1 MEIGSVHRQLGDR
14 PSCPA
19 GSGRSLVVAQA
30 AAPQYPSDTHDD
42 SDRGGPMTASRNKA
56 SGLTAYGRRL
66 VIVVRA
72 DPVTCGHSGE
82 ARNLAEVALQRD
94 FTDVRII
101 TWPLDL
107 LARSGL
113 PLKPLDG
120 VLPYTKG
127 IEVERPEPVGDY
139 KVPDGRYLAGMT
151 GRLVELFT
159 DGVPTVCMSLYLSPH
174 TLAVSEALRV
184 ARSTGLPVPVTTV
197 AEAVGSDVTNVV
209 RSCAG
214 DGRFGAAAQ
223 VLSAYLDSD
232 LPVAVSDYTREL
244 IISSAE
250 EIDVRHGT
258 SFGERCRQRVAISY
272 PAINTADYLGICPE
286 QTSAVLNRRGLM
298 RDGYVL
304 YLSRLAQAKG
314 VDDLIT
320 GFVASQACKELTLM
334 IAGNGPEA
342 RHLRELA
349 AMTPAADRISFHD
362 DVDDDE
368 KPHLMAGCAAF
379 VLPSKPR
386 PEFVETFGI
395 ALVEKMLA
403 GGGPVITTTTGGIG
417 EAVGDTAMIV
427 PVDSPNSIANALDVA
442 VTMPSSEQTRMAKRA
457 REHALQFDRAR
468 VFDRLVERLSDAT
481 DRELSLI

>member
-1 MEIGSVHRQLGDR
+1 MR
-14 PSCPA
+14 
-19 GSGRSLVVAQA
+19 
-30 AAPQYPSDTHDD
+30 
-42 SDRGGPMTASRNKA
+42 TALRNKM
-56 SGLTAYGRRL
+56 SGHRRYERRL

-72 DPVTCGHSGE
+72 DPVICGHSGE

-94 FTDVRII
+94 FTDVRIV
-101 TWPLDL
+101 TWPLDVL
-107 LARSGL
+107 TTSGL

-120 VLPYTKG
+120 VLPYSKG

-139 KVPDGRYLAGMT
+139 KVLDGRHLAGMT

-174 TLAVSEALRV
+174 TLAVSEALRA
-184 ARSTGLPVPVTTV
+184 ARSTGLPVPVATI

-209 RSCAG
+209 RSCAA
-214 DGRFGAAAQ
+214 DGRLGAAAQ

-232 LPVAVSDYTREL
+232 VPVAVSNYTKEL
-244 IISSAE
+244 IISSAQ
-250 EIDVRHGT
+250 EIDARHGT
-258 SFGERCRQRVAISY
+258 TFGERCRQRVAISY
-272 PAINTADYLGICPE
+272 PAINTADYLALRPE
-286 QTSAVLNRRGLM
+286 QTAEVLRRRGLM

-304 YLSRLAQAKG
+304 YLSRLARAKG
-314 VDDLIT
+314 VDDLIE
-320 GFVASQACKELTLM
+320 GFAASPACKELALV

-342 RHLRELA
+342 RHLHEIA
-349 AMTPAADRISFHD
+349 AATPAAERITFLD

-403 GGGPVITTTTGGIG
+403 GGGPVITTNTGGIG

-427 PVDSPNSIANALDVA
+427 PVSSPSSIADALDLA
-442 VTMPSSEQTRMAKRA
+442 VTMPSTEQTTIAERA
-457 REHALQFDRAR
+457 REHALQFDRAH
-468 VFDRLVERLSDAT
+468 VFDRLLQRLTEAT
-481 DRELSLI
+481 ERELTPI

>member
-1 MEIGSVHRQLGDR
+1 MM
-14 PSCPA
+14 
-19 GSGRSLVVAQA
+19 A
-30 AAPQYPSDTHDD
+30 ALKSTTPGGEGFRR
-42 SDRGGPMTASRNKA
+42 RGEGFR
-56 SGLTAYGRRL
+56 RRL

-72 DPVTCGHSGE
+72 DPVICGHSGE
-82 ARNLAEVALQRD
+82 ARNLAEVALQRG
-94 FTDVRII
+94 FTDVRIV

-107 LARSGL
+107 LATSGL

-120 VLPYTKG
+120 ILPYSKG

-184 ARSTGLPVPVTTV
+184 ARSTGLPVAVATI

-209 RSCAG
+209 RSCAV

-232 LPVAVSDYTREL
+232 VPVAVSEYTKEL

-250 EIDVRHGT
+250 EIDARHGT
-258 SFGERCRQRVAISY
+258 CFSDRCRQRIAISY
-272 PAINTADYLGICPE
+272 PAINTADYLYVCPE
-286 QTSAVLNRRGLM
+286 ETADVLERRRLM
-298 RDGYVL
+298 RDRYVL
-304 YLSRLAQAKG
+304 YLSRLARAKG
-314 VDDLIT
+314 VDDLIA
-320 GFVASQACKELTLM
+320 GFTTSAACQDLTLV

-342 RHLRELA
+342 PQLRELA
-349 AMTPAADRISFHD
+349 AASSAAHRIRFLD

-403 GGGPVITTTTGGIG
+403 GGGPVITTDTGGIG

-427 PVDSPNSIANALDVA
+427 PVGAPSSIAAALDLA
-442 VTMPSSEQTRMAKRA
+442 VTMPDDERITMAERA
-457 REHALQFDRAR
+457 REHALQFDRTH
-468 VFDRLVERLSDAT
+468 VFDRLLEPLTEAT
-481 DRELSLI
+481 ERELSPI

>member
-1 MEIGSVHRQLGDR
+1 MINTTGDSMMAAF
-14 PSCPA
+14 PSK
-19 GSGRSLVVAQA
+19 
-30 AAPQYPSDTHDD
+30 AP
-42 SDRGGPMTASRNKA
+42 GGGAFR
-56 SGLTAYGRRL
+56 RRL

-72 DPVTCGHSGE
+72 DPVICGHSGE
-82 ARNLAEVALQRD
+82 ARNLAEVALQRG
-94 FTDVRII
+94 FTDVRIV

-107 LARSGL
+107 LATSGL

-120 VLPYTKG
+120 ILPYGEG

-139 KVPDGRYLAGMT
+139 KVLDGRHLTGMT

-184 ARSTGLPVPVTTV
+184 ARSTGLPVAVATI

-209 RSCAG
+209 RSCAA
-214 DGRFGAAAQ
+214 DGRFGAGAQ

-232 LPVAVSDYTREL
+232 LPVAVSEYTKEL

-250 EIDVRHGT
+250 EIDARHGT
-258 SFGERCRQRVAISY
+258 CFADRCRQRVAISY
-272 PAINTADYLGICPE
+272 PAINTADYLEVCPE
-286 QTSAVLNRRGLM
+286 VTAEVLEKRRLLRNR
-298 RDGYVL
+298 YVL
-304 YLSRLAQAKG
+304 YLSRLARAKG
-314 VDDLIT
+314 VDDLIA
-320 GFVASQACKELTLM
+320 GFATSAACQNLTLV

-342 RHLRELA
+342 SHLRELA
-349 AMTPAADRISFHD
+349 AASSAADRIRFLD

-403 GGGPVITTTTGGIG
+403 GGGPVITTNTGGIG

-427 PVDSPNSIANALDVA
+427 PVDAPNSISGALDLA
-442 VTMPSSEQTRMAKRA
+442 VTVPDDERIMMAERA
-457 REHALQFDRAR
+457 REHALQFDRTH
-468 VFDRLVERLSDAT
+468 VFDRLLERLTEAT
-481 DRELSLI
+481 ERELSPI

>member
-1 MEIGSVHRQLGDR
+1 MIKHTGD
-14 PSCPA
+14 PMIEALKSK
-19 GSGRSLVVAQA
+19 
-30 AAPQYPSDTHDD
+30 APGD
-42 SDRGGPMTASRNKA
+42 GPFQ
-56 SGLTAYGRRL
+56 RRL

-72 DPVTCGHSGE
+72 DPVICGHSGE
-82 ARNLAEVALQRD
+82 ARNLAEVALQRG

-101 TWPLDL
+101 SWPLDL
-107 LARSGL
+107 LATSGL

-120 VLPYTKG
+120 VLPYSQG

-159 DGVPTVCMSLYLSPH
+159 DGIPTICMSLYLSPH
-174 TLAVSEALRV
+174 TLAVAEALRV
-184 ARSTGLPVPVTTV
+184 ARSTGLPVAVATI

-209 RSCAG
+209 RSCAV

-232 LPVAVSDYTREL
+232 LPVAVSEYTKEL

-250 EIDVRHGT
+250 EIDAQHGT
-258 SFGERCRQRVAISY
+258 CFAERCRQRVAISY
-272 PAINTADYLGICPE
+272 PAINTADYLNVCPE
-286 QTSAVLNRRGLM
+286 ETAEVLERRQLVRNR
-298 RDGYVL
+298 YVL
-304 YLSRLAQAKG
+304 YLSRLARAKG
-314 VDDLIT
+314 VDDLIA
-320 GFVASQACKELTLM
+320 GFTTSVACQDLTLV

-342 RHLRELA
+342 QHLRELA
-349 AMTPAADRISFHD
+349 TATSAADRIRFLD
-362 DVDDDE
+362 DVDDDQ

-403 GGGPVITTTTGGIG
+403 GGGPVITTDTGGIG
-417 EAVGDTAMIV
+417 EAVGDTAMII
-427 PVDSPNSIANALDVA
+427 PVSAPGSIAAALDLA
-442 VTMPSSEQTRMAKRA
+442 VTLPDDERMMMAERA
-457 REHALQFDRAR
+457 REHAVQFDRTR
-468 VFDRLVERLSDAT
+468 VFDRLLERLVEVT
-481 DRELSLI
+481 ERELSVLSRG

>member
-1 MEIGSVHRQLGDR
+1 MFAASKGTT
-14 PSCPA
+14 
-19 GSGRSLVVAQA
+19 SGRRPA
-30 AAPQYPSDTHDD
+30 HE
-42 SDRGGPMTASRNKA
+42 
-56 SGLTAYGRRL
+56 RRL

-72 DPVTCGHSGE
+72 DPVICGHSGE
-82 ARNLAEVALQRD
+82 ARNLAEVALQRG
-94 FTDVRII
+94 FTEVRIVS
-101 TWPLDL
+101 WPLDL
-107 LARSGL
+107 LASSGL

-120 VLPYTKG
+120 VLPYSKG

-159 DGVPTVCMSLYLSPH
+159 DGVPTLCMSLYLSPH

-184 ARSTGLPVPVTTV
+184 ARSTGLPVSVATI

-232 LPVAVSDYTREL
+232 LPVAVSEYTKEL

-250 EIDVRHGT
+250 EIDARHGT
-258 SFGERCRQRVAISY
+258 CYAERCRQRIAISY
-272 PAINTADYLGICPE
+272 PAINTADYLDIDPAR
-286 QTSAVLNRRGLM
+286 TANVLNRRGLL
-298 RDGYVL
+298 RGYVL
-304 YLSRLAQAKG
+304 FLSRLARAKG
-314 VDDLIT
+314 VDELIT
-320 GFVASQACKELTLM
+320 GFTASPACKELQLV

-342 RHLRELA
+342 QHLREFA
-349 AMTPAADRISFHD
+349 AVCPAAKRIIFLD

-427 PVDSPNSIANALDVA
+427 PVDSPHSIADALDHA
-442 VTMPSSEQTRMAKRA
+442 VTMPSNEQAAMAERA
-457 REHALQFDRAR
+457 RAHALQFDRR
-468 VFDRLVERLSDAT
+468 YVFDRLLERLSKIT
-481 DRELSLI
+481 DRELSPA